1 MAEPAFPTP
10 EDDFVES
17 FDRAAAH
24 GRDIRRRQGLPAGER
39 RSGAQVLAR
48 LRELDAAEPSDV
60 TLSAL
65 AAAAKAGDVRAREQL
80 VEGLLPVVARM
91 ARRYAGRDVDA
102 SDLVQEGV
110 LGMLR
115 ALERFDPDRGSYA
128 AYARWWIRQA
138 MQQAIAEQSRAVRL
152 PTHMLWELHDLR
164 EARSRLYQERGG
176 AFTDAE
182 VGRELGWSDARLRD
196 ALTAEAP
203 AVSLDAPHGADAGQV
218 TTAGDLIEDPLSAE
232 AFDRVLIESTGRR
245 VRALLSTMTERERQV
260 LGWRFGLDGEE
271 LSLRQI
277 GRRLGVSAERVRQ
290 IEERALVKLR
300 TAALPD
306 P

>member
-1 MAEPAFPTP
+1 MAERPLPTP

-17 FDRAAAH
+17 FDRAAEQGH
-24 GRDIRRRQGLPAGER
+24 DLRRRQGLSAGET
-39 RSGAQVLAR
+39 RSGAEVQER
-48 LRELDAAEPSDV
+48 LRELDAAEPGDV
-60 TLSAL
+60 SLSAL
-65 AAAAKAGDVRAREQL
+65 AAAAKAGDERAREQL
-80 VEGLLPVVARM
+80 VEGLLPVVGRM

-110 LGMLR
+110 VGVLR
-115 ALERFDPDRGSYA
+115 ALARFEPDRGA
-128 AYARWWIRQA
+128 FPVYARWWVRQA

-152 PTHMLWELHDLR
+152 PTHVLWELHDLR
-164 EARSRLYQERGG
+164 EARSRLHQKRGG
-176 AFTDAE
+176 AVSDAD

-203 AVSLDAPHGADAGQV
+203 ALSLDAPHAADAGQV
-218 TTAGDLIEDPLSAE
+218 TTAGDLLEDPLSGD
-232 AFDRVLIESTGRR
+232 AFDRVLVETTGHRI
-245 VRALLSTMTERERQV
+245 RALLSTLTERERQV

-277 GRRLGVSAERVRQ
+277 ARRLGVSAERVRQ
-290 IEERALVKLR
+290 IEERALIKLR
-300 TAALPD
+300 TAALPG